1 MLWSVEVLFC
11 ICACDS
17 IWSNVDGDMLLKN
30 CLQSLFC
37 LLLVFYYCSRLC
49 YFLYSPLLLVS
60 LRVCACL
67 FHCALH
73 TVWTELR
80 FTLVTTAVFTWEQNK
95 TKKTYWLLKVSVN
108 CVLMCVNSLLHLH
121 LQATCDK
128 LAWLL
133 CHDSYPYTYTLI
145 LPVLLS
151 IMNAWSTSPFRVE
164 FIKEP
169 LLEEFKNMPIGDTGK
184 GI

>member
-1 MLWSVEVLFC
+1 MLWSVEFLFC

-30 CLQSLFC
+30 CLQSLLFVAC
-37 LLLVFYYCSRLC
+37 VLLL
-49 YFLYSPLLLVS
+49 
-60 LRVCACL
+60 
-67 FHCALH
+67 
-73 TVWTELR
+73 
-80 FTLVTTAVFTWEQNK
+80 FTLVLLSLFTSSLGFTSCVRVSVPLCAPHCVDWTQIYSGNNSCFYMGTK
-95 TKKTYWLLKVSVN
+95 QKKTYWLLKVSVN

-145 LPVLLS
+145 LPVLFS

>member
-1 MLWSVEVLFC
+1 MWFYLKQCRWWHVAQELSAVTLVCCLCFTTVHACATFFIHLF
-11 ICACDS
+11 S
-17 IWSNVDGDMLLKN
+17 W
-30 CLQSLFC
+30 FH
-37 LLLVFYYCSRLC
+37 F
-49 YFLYSPLLLVS
+49 
-60 LRVCACL
+60 VCACL

-73 TVWTELR
+73 TVWTEVR

-95 TKKTYWLLKVSVN
+95 KKNNKTYWLLKVSVN

-133 CHDSYPYTYTLI
+133 CHDYYPYTYTLI
-145 LPVLLS
+145 LPVLFS

>member
-1 MLWSVEVLFC
+1 MVTCCSRTVC
-11 ICACDS
+11 S
-17 IWSNVDGDMLLKN
+17 HS
-30 CLQSLFC
+30 C

-60 LRVCACL
+60 LRVCVSVPLCAP
-67 FHCALH
+67 HC
-73 TVWTELR
+73 VDWTQIYSGNNSC
-80 FTLVTTAVFTWEQNK
+80 FYMGTKQNK
-95 TKKTYWLLKVSVN
+95 KKTYWLLKVSVN

-145 LPVLLS
+145 LPVLFS
-151 IMNAWSTSPFRVE
+151 IMNAWSTLPFRVE

>member
-1 MLWSVEVLFC
+1 MWFC
-11 ICACDS
+11 Q
-17 IWSNVDGDMLLKN
+17 K
-30 CLQSLFC
+30 SLFC
-37 LLLVFYYCSRLC
+37 LLLVFYYHSRLC

-60 LRVCACL
+60 LRVCVSVAL
-67 FHCALH
+67 CAPLC
-73 TVWTELR
+73 VFSLRLKTELFR

-95 TKKTYWLLKVSVN
+95 TKKTYWLLEVSVN

-121 LQATCDK
+121 LQATCAK

-145 LPVLLS
+145 LPVLFPM
-151 IMNAWSTSPFRVE
+151 MNAWSTSPFRVE
-164 FIKEP
+164 FTKEP
-169 LLEEFKNMPIGDTGK
+169 LLEKFKNMPLGDTGK

>member
-1 MLWSVEVLFC
+1 MKCGVFILHLCMWFYLKQCRWWHVAQELSAVTLVCCLCFTTVHACATFFIHLF
-11 ICACDS
+11 S
-17 IWSNVDGDMLLKN
+17 W
-30 CLQSLFC
+30 FH
-37 LLLVFYYCSRLC
+37 F
-49 YFLYSPLLLVS
+49 
-60 LRVCACL
+60 VCACL

-95 TKKTYWLLKVSVN
+95 TKTTLLV
-108 CVLMCVNSLLHLH
+108 
-121 LQATCDK
+121 TDK

-145 LPVLLS
+145 LPVLFS

>member
-1 MLWSVEVLFC
+1 MEFLFC

-17 IWSNVDGDMLLKN
+17 IRSNVDGDMLLEN

-60 LRVCACL
+60 LRVCVSVPL
-67 FHCALH
+67 CAPLC
-73 TVWTELR
+73 VFSLRLKTELR
-80 FTLVTTAVFTWEQNK
+80 FTLVTTAIFTWEQNK
-95 TKKTYWLLKVSVN
+95 TKKTYWLLEVSIN
-108 CVLMCVNSLLHLH
+108 CVIMCVNSLLHLH

-145 LPVLLS
+145 LPVLFS
-151 IMNAWSTSPFRVE
+151 IMNA
-164 FIKEP
+164 
-169 LLEEFKNMPIGDTGK
+169 
-184 GI
+184 